1 MGIVIRQSLKGTVVN
16 YLGVVL
22 GVFVQFVVVTRFLE
36 PEVLGLT
43 QVIYNV
49 ALIFSTL
56 CLMGAT
62 SSGMRFFPYFRD
74 RATGDHGFLFYYVLL
89 PVVGCLVFVP
99 LYCLLREPVCDY
111 FGRQS
116 AQFNDFFYWVVPLM
130 VILAFW
136 TWSETYAN
144 IHMRIA
150 VPKAVREIGMRLLL
164 LVAYV
169 AYALGWVGVAGM
181 IALIFVGYGLCM
193 LATGAYALRIGTS
206 SLRHDWTFLSS
217 DLRRKIGFYTGFLMV
232 SAVAGQVLQFVDIFM
247 LSGLKGLYSTGVY
260 TIVIYMANV
269 VGMPTRSIT
278 SIASPL
284 AAQAMKE
291 GDAVAARDHYRQVS
305 LHQFLASA
313 LLLLLVWFNLGN
325 IFAIIPNGDIYAE
338 GRWAILLLGLQQVI
352 YGTLN
357 FGNTLISYSRYYWLT
372 LVVTVLLTGLSVC
385 TNLYFIPR
393 WGLTGA
399 AMATLLTAV
408 LSYTFQQV
416 VVQFL
421 IRTNPFTWAHL
432 RVVVA
437 VVLLCGLDALLPSL
451 GGVSP
456 WLDLAV
462 RSLAFVLAGGAL
474 VYFLRISPQ
483 ANRIIDKALR
493 RGTRH
498 EVGPAAAAAP
508 VPAEAAPRDDEA
520 TSGSDGMDDAYRLR
534 RFVEA
539 QERMY
544 GYALA
549 ELQEGRKR
557 LHWMWFIFPQ
567 LEHLGH
573 SHNAKFFGISGAGEA
588 AAYLAHPVLG
598 ARLREVSETLLGLAT
613 DDAEGI
619 FGDID
624 ARKLRSSMT
633 LFDAVAPGDVF
644 ARVLDKYFGGERDGR
659 TLGILQG
666 QSSR

>member
-1 MGIVIRQSLKGTVVN
+1 MGIVIRQSLKGTAVN

-22 GVFVQFVVVTRFLE
+22 GIFVQFVVVTRFLE

-62 SSGMRFFPYFRD
+62 SSGMRFFPYFKD
-74 RATGDHGFLFYYVLL
+74 RGTGDHGFLFYYVLL

-99 LYCLLREPVCDY
+99 LYCLLRAPVCDY

-116 AQFNDFFYWVVPLM
+116 PQFNDFFYWVIPLM

-150 VPKAVREIGMRLLL
+150 VPKAVREIGMRLFL

-181 IALIFVGYGLCM
+181 IVLIFAGYGLCM

-206 SLRHDWTFLSS
+206 SLRHDWTFLST
-217 DLRRKIGFYTGFLMV
+217 DLKRKIGFYTGFLMV

-291 GDAVAARDHYRQVS
+291 GDTVAARDHYRQVS

-313 LLLLLVWFNLGN
+313 LLLLLVWFNLDS

-357 FGNTLISYSRYYWLT
+357 FGNTLISYSRYYWFT
-372 LVVTVLLTGLSVC
+372 LVVTILLTALSVC

-416 VVQFL
+416 VVQFF

-432 RVVVA
+432 RVVCVA
-437 VVLLCGLDALLPSL
+437 ALLFGLNALLPSL

-456 WLDLAV
+456 WLDLTV
-462 RSLAFVLAGGAL
+462 RSLVFVLAGGAL
-474 VYFLRISPQ
+474 VYVLRISPQ
-483 ANRIIDKALR
+483 ANRIIDKVLR
-493 RGTRH
+493 RDVRH
-498 EVGPAAAAAP
+498 EVGTFVKTEPTLVGGAP
-508 VPAEAAPRDDEA
+508 RSAEAA
-520 TSGSDGMDDAYRLR
+520 SGSQEDPYRLH

-573 SHNAKFFGISGAGEA
+573 SRNAKFFGISGADEA

-613 DDAEGI
+613 DDAESI
-619 FGDID
+619 FGTVD

-666 QSSR
+666 QSS